1 MEPQQQPAPPNKNK
15 SRRKSKSTR
24 AYAIFSGLA
33 FQMVAIIGGGTYLG
47 VFLDEKFPNKHSI
60 YTVICSLFA
69 VIISIYFVIRRIIK
83 MSNS

>member
-1 MEPQQQPAPPNKNK
+1 MEPQQQPAPPKKNK
-15 SRRKSKSTR
+15 SRRKSKSTS
-24 AYAIFSGLA
+24 AYAVYSGLA

-69 VIISIYFVIRRIIK
+69 VLISMYFVVRRIIK